1 MFKCRYLYRE
11 LLLSR
16 SDRETKKIH
25 QRKLYVFEEAFDS
38 KSFTRIN

>member
-16 SDRETKKIH
+16 SDPETKKIH
-25 QRKLYVFEEAFDS
+25 QRKLCVFEEAFES